1 MIKACGDDN
10 FAFVKN
16 CVGYKFKHIPMSCRR
31 QLIACRPF
39 SGQCEAK
46 ASASNIRHMIFNQR
60 NIQRHSTDLHSIAN
74 DRRTCRYWSRW
85 ERKEETKTTTTTE
98 NAEILEIDFVS
109 RFLFVCL
116 FWKCANEPHDFQ
128 FTILSTNYLQIH
140 CKSVLCGLRYACS
153 KTNTKWIDR
162 DRVNSKWFESFVA
175 VNDSRENYF
184 VFCVDGEFTSIPVAP
199 ASLS

>member
-1 MIKACGDDN
+1 MWNWSKCIEHTAHDFQPAKHRTTWHRFTFDCEQPAGMSPLESLGKKGGNEDDD
-10 FAFVKN
+10 VDRK
-16 CVGYKFKHIPMSCRR
+16 CRNTR
-31 QLIACRPF
+31 NRFRCSF
-39 SGQCEAK
+39 SSSVHC
-46 ASASNIRHMIFNQR
+46 
-60 NIQRHSTDLHSIAN
+60 
-74 DRRTCRYWSRW
+74 
-85 ERKEETKTTTTTE
+85 
-98 NAEILEIDFVS
+98 
-109 RFLFVCL
+109 LFF

-162 DRVNSKWFESFVA
+162 DRVNRKWFESFVA

-184 VFCVDGEFTSIPVAP
+184 VFGVDGEFTSIPVAP